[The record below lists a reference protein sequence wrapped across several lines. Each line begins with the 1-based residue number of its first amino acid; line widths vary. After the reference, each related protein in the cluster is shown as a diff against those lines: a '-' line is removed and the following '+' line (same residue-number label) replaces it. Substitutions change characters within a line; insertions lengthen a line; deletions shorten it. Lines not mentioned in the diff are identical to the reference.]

1 MNQLT
6 PEQLDMIKRLQPLF
20 REKMGKW
27 QVGDEI
33 QYGHFPAVV
42 VQVKESDDLVYARF
56 DDSSNFLSADR
67 ITFANENWLRIPK
80 PIDWQN
86 PERGCL
92 GMLNDEAFPS
102 LFQCYD
108 GQWHI
113 AVNSGTQEIIHIAPD
128 PFTALLKALCEQEGV

>member
-20 REKMGKW
+20 REKMGEWKY
-27 QVGDEI
+27 GDEGLI
-33 QYGHFPAVV
+33 VNIS
-42 VQVKESDDLVYARF
+42 ESFVHTTGKTRF
-56 DDSSNFLSADR
+56 YSSEDNIL
-67 ITFANENWLRIPK
+67 IIPK

-102 LFQCYD
+102 LFQCCD

-113 AVNSGTQEIIHIAPD
+113 AANSGTQEIIHIAPD
-128 PFTALLKALCEQEGV
+128 PFTALLMALVAQEGG